1 MHVAESSL
9 IVPHCISLF
18 TISFSYFLMLTVISP
33 AKTLDFGDHNC
44 PAKSTTPDFL
54 TDSRALVKQLRELAP
69 EDIGQLMGISEKLS
83 QLNHD
88 RFHSWKTPFT
98 EANAKPALL
107 AFKGDVYT
115 DIETG
120 EYTKEDFAFAQAHL
134 RILSGLYG
142 ILRPLDLMQAYRLEM
157 GTKLDTKRGTNLYQ
171 FWGTKITTA
180 LNNAMAE
187 AKTDTLVNLAS
198 NEYFSSVVPA
208 QLEGQIITPVF
219 KDTKNGKQKIISFY
233 AKRARGMMANH
244 IIRKQLTDPKAL
256 KRFKVAGYTF
266 DKDQSDASTYTFT
279 REEQ

>member
-1 MHVAESSL
+1 
-9 IVPHCISLF
+9 
-18 TISFSYFLMLTVISP
+18 MLTVISP

-44 PAKSTTPDFL
+44 PAKPTTPDFL
-54 TDSRALVKQLRELAP
+54 TDSRALVKQLRTLEP
-69 EDIGQLMGISEKLS
+69 EDIGELMSISEKLS
-83 QLNHD
+83 QLNYD

-98 EANAKPALL
+98 KANAKPALL

-115 DIETG
+115 DIESG
-120 EYTKEDFAFAQAHL
+120 EYTAEEFAFAQDHL

-180 LNNAMAE
+180 LNDAMAE
-187 AKTDTLVNLAS
+187 AKTSTLVNLAS
-198 NEYFSSVVPA
+198 NEYFSSIVPEK
-208 QLEGQIITPVF
+208 LEGQVITPVF

-244 IIRKQLTDPKAL
+244 IIRKKLTDPKAL
-256 KRFKVAGYTF
+256 KRFKSAGYKF
-266 DKDQSDASTYTFT
+266 DKDQSTDTEFVFT
-279 REEQ
+279 REEQPKK